1 MRELWRVLAGC
12 GGIGYVLLLMQHL
25 ERRGQTVDP
34 NLLKLAEI
42 AESAG
47 VATSAMVTEDTANSE
62 DPDDLQEETAAA
74 AEEAAEGEEDEGGD
88 ERADKAAAKRLA
100 KVQRRKL
107 KAEAEATPKN
117 KRRLSALHTSE

>member
-1 MRELWRVLAGC
+1 MWC
-12 GGIGYVLLLMQHL
+12 GSWGVGGTDLLMQHL

-47 VATSAMVTEDTANSE
+47 VATSAMVTEETDNSE
-62 DPDDLQEETAAA
+62 DPDDLQEEAATAD
-74 AEEAAEGEEDEGGD
+74 GGEDEEGD
-88 ERADKAAAKRLA
+88 ERADKATVKRLA
-100 KVQRRKL
+100 KMQRKKL